1 MFAYDVQHYLDF
13 LLNKEKLISVEEFN
27 SSLVSVRLSDRD
39 SRNRPKKFKVRAKNT
54 KYEGNAGSLRVL
66 SRILTTILSDVLE
79 NSKTHDFFIKLH
91 ELGEIITAPSLTKY
105 DIFYVMEDIITDYL
119 DLRTQATNLLQMS
132 SPKPKHHFLSH
143 YPQLYYENGPLI
155 SVWAMR
161 MESKHTYMKSVLR
174 TAKNFKNVAYTC
186 ATRHQMALISHHYHG
201 LFSRSKFVLPDDA
214 PTTKD
219 VLCIVKDNSLKV
231 FYSKLGSN
239 ALVLKKVKIYGTMYA
254 CGKVVVIENLKHGLL
269 KVGMIRAMCFDD
281 DVQFLVT
288 SYNARQSRFGYY
300 VTTEVVVKDESIA
313 YLSLY
318 DYYPLDVTGVSGC
331 YTFSLHHFI
340 RSSI

>member
-1 MFAYDVQHYLDF
+1 
-13 LLNKEKLISVEEFN
+13 
-27 SSLVSVRLSDRD
+27 
-39 SRNRPKKFKVRAKNT
+39 
-54 KYEGNAGSLRVL
+54 
-66 SRILTTILSDVLE
+66 
-79 NSKTHDFFIKLH
+79 
-91 ELGEIITAPSLTKY
+91 
-105 DIFYVMEDIITDYL
+105 
-119 DLRTQATNLLQMS
+119 
-132 SPKPKHHFLSH
+132 
-143 YPQLYYENGPLI
+143 
-155 SVWAMR
+155 
-161 MESKHTYMKSVLR
+161 
-174 TAKNFKNVAYTC
+174 
-186 ATRHQMALISHHYHG
+186 MALISHHYHG

-239 ALVLKKVKIYGTMYA
+239 ALVLKKVKIYSTMYA

-300 VTTEVVVKDESIA
+300 VTSEVVVKDESIA
-313 YLSLY
+313 YVSLC
-318 DYYPLDVTGVSGC
+318 DYYPLDVTGVSGF
-331 YTFSLHHFI
+331 YTFGLHHFI